1 MMSAVLVL
9 GFASTGFSQTT
20 APANAPTFELSAGY
34 QFLHLP
40 DQNFPFGVAVDG
52 ARHWGPLGLAAEVGW
67 ARHSDD
73 DFGAEVSTNMFH
85 FAAGPRWTMF
95 GSQRAW
101 PYVQVLAGAAVG
113 RNSLEIASIETSDTD
128 TAFMLQPGVGATII
142 GGDGWGM
149 FGQLDY
155 RRTFFDEP
163 DDTDDS
169 INNQFRV
176 FVGLRM
182 ILD

>member
-1 MMSAVLVL
+1 
-9 GFASTGFSQTT
+9 
-20 APANAPTFELSAGY
+20 
-34 QFLHLP
+34 
-40 DQNFPFGVAVDG
+40 
-52 ARHWGPLGLAAEVGW
+52 
-67 ARHSDD
+67 
-73 DFGAEVSTNMFH
+73 
-85 FAAGPRWTMF
+85 MF

-113 RNSLEIASIETSDTD
+113 HSSVEIAAIESDDTD
-128 TAFMLQPGVGATII
+128 TAFMLQPGVGATLV
-142 GGDGWGM
+142 GGDGWGV
-149 FGQLDY
+149 FGQVDY

-163 DDTDDS
+163 DNTEDS